1 MSKDM
6 MKIMV
11 KIEDEAGWHSMIE
24 SSEERLVIMDIHQD
38 WCGPTEA
45 IHPTLSRV
53 FAVLLPAANL
63 QMMESDHLS
72 VSSLR

>member
-1 MSKDM
+1 M

-11 KIEDEAGWHSMIE
+11 KIDDEASWNSIIE
-24 SSEERLVIMDIHQD
+24 SSEGKLLIVDIHQD

-53 FAVLLPAANL
+53 FAV
-63 QMMESDHLS
+63 
-72 VSSLR
+72 